1 MMSSYNH
8 LCALL
13 QCAVPLRI
21 AELRARGGPTELDFD
36 TAQDSVLMLVE
47 EGDALMARTKRTAL
61 VTGKLIHM
69 AAVLAFLPGGIECFG
84 ARWKVSA

>member
-69 AAVLAFLPGGIECFG
+69 VAVLAFLPGGIECFG
-84 ARWKVSA
+84 ARWEA

>member
-1 MMSSYNH
+1 MSSYDH

-21 AELRARGGPTELDFD
+21 AELRARGGPAEPDFAM
-36 TAQDSVLMLVE
+36 AQDSVLMLVE

-61 VTGKLIHM
+61 VTGKLIQM
-69 AAVLAFLPGGIECFG
+69 VAVLAFLPGGIECFG
-84 ARWKVSA
+84 ARWEAT